1 MADIPKPY
9 AGRRR
14 LLLLRL
20 IANGIAQGASAGL
33 FALALRGLLD
43 AQGPSRMPW
52 LLFAGLSASVLIT
65 GGLRWLERID
75 AERLG
80 QSYVNHVRL
89 RLFDHLGRIPPSR
102 LQRIRHGNL
111 SLRFVG
117 DMSVLRFW
125 ASRGLARVWVAGAM
139 ILGVLIVL
147 ATLDPRF
154 ALAVAFVLGCGAAA
168 MRYGSGA
175 LDASVRVARKRQG
188 RFAASINEQLLRL
201 PMIQAYAR
209 RDAERAAVVERSR
222 RLRNA
227 AVSLAI
233 RSGLMI
239 AITAVTT
246 GLATIA
252 VILIGSLGARHTH
265 GTMLAALLLVS
276 LLATPLHRLGRVFE
290 LWRSARVAREK
301 IEALLRLG
309 PMTRDSADAVRLPKG
324 RGRIEFA
331 QLAMPGRFGP
341 LDAVAHPG
349 ERVMIDAERAA
360 DASALLWA
368 LPRLGDPYRG
378 AIRIDG
384 LEIAEASL
392 GSLRRAVVLV
402 SEELPL
408 IRGSLLENLRYRV
421 PAATMGDIQ
430 RAIAACSLHDVVE
443 RLPQGLDT
451 PLGDGGRLL
460 TTAERW
466 RVRWARALLGRPRIL
481 LIEDADA
488 QSQGGNRNAFIAML
502 ATFRGT
508 VLMSGCGS
516 PDWPRAFSIWRLP
529 PPETFRDAVSPHP
542 ERFGDQPRF
551 TAFG

>member
-9 AGRRR
+9 AGKRKA
-14 LLLLRL
+14 LLVRL
-20 IANGIAQGASAGL
+20 IANGIVQGASAGL
-33 FALALRGLLD
+33 FALTLRALLD
-43 AQGPSRMPW
+43 MPSPSRVPW
-52 LLFAGLSASVLIT
+52 LLFAGLFVSVLIT

-80 QSYVNHVRL
+80 QSYVKHVRL
-89 RLFDHLGRIPPSR
+89 CLFDHLGRIPPSR
-102 LQRIRHGNL
+102 LLRIRHGNL

-139 ILGVLIVL
+139 IIGVLTVL
-147 ATLDPRF
+147 ATLDLRF
-154 ALAVAFVLGCGAAA
+154 ALVVALVLGCGAAA
-168 MRYGSGA
+168 MRIGAGA
-175 LDASVRVARKRQG
+175 LDASVRIARKRQG

-209 RDAERAAVVERSR
+209 RDPERAAVVERSR

-227 AVSLAI
+227 AVSLAT

-239 AITAVTT
+239 AITAITT

-252 VILIGSLGARHTH
+252 VILVGSFGAQHTH
-265 GTMLAALLLVS
+265 GTLLAALLLVS

-309 PMTRDSADAVRLPKG
+309 PMTRDAVEAVRLPKG

-331 QLAMPGRFGP
+331 QLSMPGRFGA
-341 LDAVAHPG
+341 LDAVVRPG
-349 ERVMIDAERAA
+349 ERVLIETGRVT

-368 LPRLGDPYRG
+368 LPRLGDGYCG
-378 AIRIDG
+378 AIRVDG

-408 IRGSLLENLRYRV
+408 IRGSLLDNLRYRV
-421 PAATMGDIQ
+421 PAATMDDIG
-430 RAIAACSLHDVVE
+430 RVVAACSLHDVIE
-443 RLPQGLDT
+443 RLPHGLDT

-460 TTAERW
+460 AVAERW

-481 LIEDADA
+481 LIEDADT
-488 QSQGGNRNAFIAML
+488 QSQGGNRDAFFAML
-502 ATFRGT
+502 AAFRGT
-508 VLMSGCGS
+508 VLMSGRNGS
-516 PDWPRAFSIWRLP
+516 DWPLTFSIWRLP
-529 PPETFRDAVSPHP
+529 PPETPRDATSSCP
-542 ERFGDQPRF
+542 EHAGDPARFA
-551 TAFG
+551 AFG

>member
-1 MADIPKPY
+1 MPTPF
-9 AGRRR
+9 AGKRKA
-14 LLLLRL
+14 LLVRL
-20 IANGIAQGASAGL
+20 IANGIAQGASAGM
-33 FALALRGLLD
+33 FALALRALLD
-43 AQGPSRMPW
+43 TQGPSRAPW
-52 LLFAGLSASVLIT
+52 LLFAGLLISVLIT

-80 QSYVNHVRL
+80 QSYVKHVRL
-89 RLFDHLGRIPPSR
+89 CLFDHLGRIPPSR
-102 LQRIRHGNL
+102 LLRIRHGNL

-139 ILGVLIVL
+139 IAGVLSVL
-147 ATLDPRF
+147 AMLDLRF
-154 ALAVAFVLGCGAAA
+154 ALAVALVLGCGAAV
-168 MRYGSGA
+168 MRFGAGA

-227 AVSLAI
+227 AVSLAT

-252 VILIGSLGARHTH
+252 VILIGSLGAQHTH
-265 GTMLAALLLVS
+265 GTLLAALLLVS

-290 LWRSARVAREK
+290 LWRSAHVAREK

-309 PMTRDSADAVRLPKG
+309 PMTRDAADAVRLPKG

-331 QLAMPGRFGP
+331 QLSMPGRFGA

-349 ERVMIDAERAA
+349 ERVLIDAGRVA

-368 LPRLGDPYRG
+368 LPRLGDVYRG

-384 LEIAEASL
+384 LEIAKASL

-408 IRGSLLENLRYRV
+408 IRGSLLDNLRYRL
-421 PAATMGDIQ
+421 PTATTADIE
-430 RAIAACSLHDVVE
+430 RVVAACSLHDVVE
-443 RLPQGLDT
+443 RLPHGLDT

-460 TTAERW
+460 TAAERW

-488 QSQGGNRNAFIAML
+488 QSQGGNRDAFFAML
-502 ATFRGT
+502 AAFPGT
-508 VLMSGCGS
+508 VLMSGRAN
-516 PDWPRAFSIWRLP
+516 PDWPRIFSIWRLP
-529 PPETFRDAVSPHP
+529 PPEMSGDDASPGLQHAVGHARLAVS
-542 ERFGDQPRF
+542 G
-551 TAFG
+551 